1 MEIENVKRVYL
12 TDSEAQDIRDVIKMI
27 DDIVVE
33 FENYT
38 HLEVFERLLDH
49 YERNEG
55 YVATEID
62 F

>member
-1 MEIENVKRVYL
+1 MEIENVKRIYL
-12 TDSEAQDIRDVIKMI
+12 TDSEAQDIRDVIKMTE
-27 DDIVVE
+27 DIAVE

-38 HLEVFERLLDH
+38 QLEIFERLLDH
-49 YERNEG
+49 YERNDG